1 MRISD
6 WSSDVCSSDLD
17 VRPPL
22 LASTIIRLLRRED
35 VAIVDL
41 TNEPAGAT
49 DAEYDVVVTADADD
63 GPAHLRLVLAKDGAG
78 ACEEPSVIALR
89 RVTELVSRIELW
101 RAARSEPAPGR
112 SEAISE
118 GSRVGNEWVSRGRNR
133 G

>member
-1 MRISD
+1 MTARRRVERVEPMPAANISPTRQPTIAI
-6 WSSDVCSSDLD
+6 D

-63 GPAHLRLVLAKDGAG
+63 GPAHLRLVLAPD
-78 ACEEPSVIALR
+78 
-89 RVTELVSRIELW
+89 
-101 RAARSEPAPGR
+101 GR
-112 SEAISE
+112 SEE
-118 GSRVGNEWVSRGRNR
+118 RRVGKECVSTCRSRWSPYHLKKKHIQKNGKLHKQH
-133 G
+133 